1 VEYFV
6 RILYSPAF
14 VAQYNCGAKRE
25 FLSSLRAEFRT
36 SLRKRKLFEPESG
49 FDRLIT
55 NMKKLAL
62 LCLGFLAMSVALLS
76 SFSVRAQETETIK
89 VDTRLVSVPVIV
101 SDRNGRYVPNLTA
114 ADFTI
119 LQDGKE
125 QDIEFFAAVEEP
137 LTIAL
142 LIDTSQSTR
151 PVLGDIKD
159 SAKSFIKLLTPKDR
173 AMVVTFD
180 YATHILSGLTS
191 DQKQLER
198 AIKDAEIPDRMFGT
212 TMRDAVYQTV
222 ADSFRGITGRK
233 AIILL
238 TDGKDAGSRM
248 NATNLLYRLEES
260 DTLIYTVMFKTGDT
274 PRQAPM
280 IFGRGRRD
288 SILFPPMPRR
298 DPRREARVERN
309 NEMAEEFLQEL
320 SDTTAGRFYSS
331 KDGKLKKTFAT
342 IVEELRFQYRLG
354 FYPPE
359 ETAGTISHTLK
370 VKVSKP
376 DTVVRSRSG
385 YRTTTK

>member
-1 VEYFV
+1 M
-6 RILYSPAF
+6 R
-14 VAQYNCGAKRE
+14 N
-25 FLSSLRAEFRT
+25 
-36 SLRKRKLFEPESG
+36 KLC
-49 FDRLIT
+49 
-55 NMKKLAL
+55 AL
-62 LCLGFLAMSVALLS
+62 LGLAVFLAALSVSGQDAD
-76 SFSVRAQETETIK
+76 TIK

-101 SDRNGRYVPNLTA
+101 SDRNGRYVPSLTA
-114 ADFTI
+114 ADFTVF
-119 LQDGKE
+119 QDGT
-125 QDIEFFAAVEEP
+125 QQNIEFFAATEEP

-159 SAKSFIKLLTPKDR
+159 SAKSFIKLLTPKDK

-180 YATHILSGLTS
+180 YETHILSGLTS

-198 AIKDAEIPDRMFGT
+198 AVKDAEIPDRIFGT

-222 ADSFRGITGRK
+222 AQSFRGLTGRK

-238 TDGKDAGSRM
+238 TDGKDAGSQIR
-248 NATNLLYRLEES
+248 AADLLYRLEET
-260 DTLIYTVMFKTGDT
+260 DTLIYTIMFTTDE
-274 PRQAPM
+274 RQRPGPM
-280 IFGRGRRD
+280 IFGGGGRRRD
-288 SILFPPMPRR
+288 VLFPRDNPRK
-298 DPRREARVERN
+298 RERVERT

-342 IVEELRFQYRLG
+342 IVDELRFQYRIG

-359 ETAGTISHTLK
+359 ETAGTTSHTLK

-376 DTVVRSRSG
+376 EAVVRSRSG
-385 YRTTTK
+385 YRTTK

>member
-1 VEYFV
+1 MKFSAFLRVFAV
-6 RILYSPAF
+6 ALICSAF
-14 VAQYNCGAKRE
+14 VH
-25 FLSSLRAEFRT
+25 
-36 SLRKRKLFEPESG
+36 
-49 FDRLIT
+49 
-55 NMKKLAL
+55 
-62 LCLGFLAMSVALLS
+62 
-76 SFSVRAQETETIK
+76 AQETETIR
-89 VDTRLVSVPVIV
+89 VDTRLVSVPVVV

-114 ADFTI
+114 ADFTVF
-119 LQDGKE
+119 QDGA
-125 QDIEFFAAVEEP
+125 QQNIEFFAAVEEP

-159 SAKSFIKLLTPKDR
+159 SAKAFIKLLTPKDR

-260 DTLIYTVMFKTGDT
+260 DTLIYTVMFKTGDN
-274 PRQAPM
+274 PRQGPM

-298 DPRREARVERN
+298 DTRREARVEQK
-309 NEMAEEFLQEL
+309 NEIAEEFLREL

-359 ETAGTISHTLK
+359 DTAVTTSHTLK

-376 DTVVRSRSG
+376 DAVVRSRSG

>member
-1 VEYFV
+1 M
-6 RILYSPAF
+6 R
-14 VAQYNCGAKRE
+14 N
-25 FLSSLRAEFRT
+25 
-36 SLRKRKLFEPESG
+36 KLC
-49 FDRLIT
+49 
-55 NMKKLAL
+55 AL
-62 LCLGFLAMSVALLS
+62 LGLVVFLAALSVSGQDAD
-76 SFSVRAQETETIK
+76 TIK

-114 ADFTI
+114 ADFTVF
-119 LQDGKE
+119 QDDAK
-125 QDIEFFAAVEEP
+125 QSIEFFAATEEP

-180 YATHILSGLTS
+180 YETHILSGLTS
-191 DQKQLER
+191 DQKLLEK
-198 AIKDAEIPDRMFGT
+198 AVKSAEIPDRMFGT

-222 ADSFRGITGRK
+222 AQSFRGLTGRK

-238 TDGKDAGSRM
+238 TDGKDAGSRIDQGD
-248 NATNLLYRLEES
+248 LLYRLEES
-260 DTLIYTVMFKTGDT
+260 DTLIYTIMFKTGDGQ
-274 PRQAPM
+274 RQAPR
-280 IFGRGRRD
+280 IFGGGGGRRRGVM
-288 SILFPPMPRR
+288 FPMPRNNPKR
-298 DPRREARVERN
+298 NGRVERN

-320 SDTTAGRFYSS
+320 SETTAGRFYSS

-342 IVEELRFQYRLG
+342 IVDELRFQYRIG

-359 ETAGTISHTLK
+359 ETAGTTSHTLK
-370 VKVSKP
+370 VKISKP
-376 DTVVRSRSG
+376 DAVVRSRSG

>member
-1 VEYFV
+1 MK
-6 RILYSPAF
+6 IP
-14 VAQYNCGAKRE
+14 Q
-25 FLSSLRAEFRT
+25 FLRV
-36 SLRKRKLFEPESG
+36 
-49 FDRLIT
+49 
-55 NMKKLAL
+55 
-62 LCLGFLAMSVALLS
+62 LCVALMWAAVAL
-76 SFSVRAQETETIK
+76 AQETETIK
-89 VDTRLVSVPVIV
+89 IDTRLVSIPVVV
-101 SDRNGRYVPNLTA
+101 SDKNGRYIPNLTVS
-114 ADFTI
+114 DFSVF
-119 LQDGKE
+119 QDGS
-125 QDIEFFAAVEEP
+125 QQNIEFFAATEEP

-180 YATHILSGLTS
+180 YATHVLSGLTS
-191 DQKQLER
+191 DQKQLEK
-198 AIKDAEIPDRMFGT
+198 AIKSAEIPDRIFGT

-222 ADSFRGITGRK
+222 AETFRGITGRK

-248 NATNLLYRLEES
+248 DERTLLYRLEES
-260 DTLIYTVMFKTGDT
+260 DTLIYTVMFKTGDNFR
-274 PRQAPM
+274 PAP

-288 SILFPPMPRR
+288 PIFFPPMPRR

-309 NEMAEEFLQEL
+309 NEMAEELLREL

-359 ETAGTISHTLK
+359 DTANAISHSLK
-370 VKVSKP
+370 VKVAKP
-376 DTVVRSRSG
+376 DTAVRSRTG
-385 YRTTTK
+385 YRVQSK